1 MRNLFRFILVLAV
14 LLAGL
19 GIAPQVV
26 QGSPGQQGAQ
36 PTPWA
41 QIFLPFLFRPA
52 PDSLTGRVI
61 EINGQPL
68 KGVSVVDN
76 FGNTAT
82 TDANGYYN
90 LPLKGQTGELVLS
103 AEKENYYFTPSMVTV
118 DPQSDPRAETI
129 LAVAACS
136 EVVSNGSFTDD
147 SYWVYP
153 PTPAT
158 AGRVTNAGHTDS
170 FSARTGILSGTNRES
185 YSSVRSPVI
194 NLPASVDNATLR
206 LWLYPIATTP
216 INPAAQPR
224 LEVGVPA
231 DSFLGETPGATVAG
245 DLHYVLLLDQ
255 NNNVIDYLFTG
266 LRNDQQWTLFEF
278 DLSRYAGRQVK
289 IQAGTYNDGAGGL
302 AAMYVDDIS
311 YSVCTSDTPTTPPGG
326 GTTACTNYFGNSS
339 FETNGS
345 WNIPITEYS
354 AAFSTD
360 VAQDGVR
367 SMRTGITNPAQNR
380 FSYSDA
386 YQSVFIPAT
395 ATSVK
400 LTMYIYPQSTGASAL
415 SEAAEPQ
422 RPRMDVEFGT
432 EVLADDAQYV
442 LLLDSGGFIIDYL
455 FWTHSNSRTW
465 TPLTFDL
472 TAYRGRTL
480 RIQFGT
486 FNNGVGGATSMYVD
500 SAVLDVCT
508 GTGPTS
514 TPLPPT
520 GTPLPPTATPL
531 PTSTPLPTPVIPTP
545 TPQPGIC
552 SELISNNG
560 FEQAS
565 AWTIP
570 LTAFS
575 AGYSNRQ
582 AHTGVQSM
590 RTGIVFTAHDR
601 FSYSDFR
608 QTVTIPSNASSA
620 NLNFWLYAESE
631 EVEADATSAMVES
644 PTGELNAAA
653 AEGHDVQYVL
663 ILDRN
668 GYWIDTLLWIRS
680 NEQTWINRQF
690 DLSAYRGQTISI
702 QFGTFNDGPRN
713 GVKRVTSMFVDD
725 VTLQACP

>member
-1 MRNLFRFILVLAV
+1 MKYVFRFVLVLAV

-26 QGSPGQQGAQ
+26 LGSPSWQGAQ

-41 QIFLPFLFRPA
+41 QIFLPFLNRPA
-52 PDSLTGRVI
+52 PDSVTGRVI
-61 EINGQPL
+61 EVNGKP
-68 KGVSVVDN
+68 VRDVTVVDN

-82 TDANGYYN
+82 TDANGYYK
-90 LPLKGQTGELVLS
+90 LPLKDQTGELVLS
-103 AEKENYYFTPSMVTV
+103 AEKQNYYFTPSMVTV
-118 DPQSDPRAETI
+118 DPQRNSQAETI
-129 LAVAACS
+129 LAVAACN
-136 EVVSNGSFTDD
+136 EMVSNGSFADD
-147 SYWVYP
+147 TYWVYP
-153 PTPAT
+153 ETPVR

-170 FSARTGILSGTNRES
+170 NSARTGILSGKNRES
-185 YSSVRSPVI
+185 YSSVRSQVI
-194 NLPASVDNATLR
+194 NIPASIDSATLR
-206 LWLYPIATTP
+206 LWLYPIAAPMPATSTTLP
-216 INPAAQPR
+216 HLA
-224 LEVGVPA
+224 VGVPA
-231 DSFLGETPGATVAG
+231 DSFLGETPAATAAG
-245 DLHYVLLLDQ
+245 DVHYVVLLDQ

-278 DLSRYAGRQVK
+278 DLSRFAGRQVK
-289 IQAGTYNDGAGGL
+289 IHAGTYNDGLDGL

-311 YSVCTSDTPTTPPGG
+311 FEVCSSGSTPTTPGG
-326 GTTACTNYFGNSS
+326 GTGACTNYFGNSS

-367 SMRTGITNPAQNR
+367 SMRTGITNPAHNR

-386 YQSVFIPAT
+386 YQSVFVPAT
-395 ATSVK
+395 ATSVS
-400 LTMYIYPQSTGASAL
+400 LTMYIYPQSTGATAQSL
-415 SEAAEPQ
+415 GEPQ

-432 EVLADDAQYV
+432 EALADDAQYV
-442 LLLDSGGFIIDYL
+442 LLLDSQGFIVDYL

-486 FNNGVGGATSMYVD
+486 FNNGTAGATSMYVD
-500 SAVLDVCT
+500 NAVLNVCT
-508 GTGPTS
+508 GTPGPTA
-514 TPLPPT
+514 TPTTTAVPT
-520 GTPLPPTATPL
+520 NTPLPPTATP
-531 PTSTPLPTPVIPTP
+531 PPTPVIPTP
-545 TPQPGIC
+545 TAQPGVC

-560 FEQAS
+560 FEQTS

-570 LTAFS
+570 LTVFS

-608 QTVTIPSNASSA
+608 QTVTIPSTASTA
-620 NLNFWLYAESE
+620 TLNFWLYPESE
-631 EVEADATSAMVES
+631 EVEADASSAMMES
-644 PTGELNAAA
+644 PTAELNAAA
-653 AEGHDVQYVL
+653 AQGRDVQYVL

-668 GYWIDTLLWIRS
+668 GYWIDTLLWMRS
-680 NEQTWINRQF
+680 NEQTWINKQI
-690 DLSAYRGQTISI
+690 DLSDYIGETISI
-702 QFGTFNDGPRN
+702 QFGTFNDGPQG

-725 VTLQACP
+725 VSLLACP